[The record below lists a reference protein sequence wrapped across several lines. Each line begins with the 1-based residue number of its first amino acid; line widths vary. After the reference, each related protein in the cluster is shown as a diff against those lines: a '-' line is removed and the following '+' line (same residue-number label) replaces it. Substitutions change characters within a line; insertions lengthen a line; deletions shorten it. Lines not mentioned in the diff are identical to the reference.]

1 MPLKRGKS
9 NKTISANIRTE
20 MRSGK
25 PQKQA
30 IAIALSKAGKSKR
43 KKQVLAELAAANAA
57 FSVIKQFV
65 SNGKELSGCAKHIS
79 DFVFSKETIEKNLK
93 KKKAKGVGGSDLE
106 EFMALEQIKEK
117 EEELKKMMIYLG
129 RPGLWQDWQ
138 AFQAEAR
145 KSRRYQEKM
154 EEKRREELMEYVG
167 YGIAFIVVLFFAGL
181 MAWFAGKWMGRF

>member
-1 MPLKRGKS
+1 M
-9 NKTISANIRTE
+9 
-20 MRSGK
+20 
-25 PQKQA
+25 
-30 IAIALSKAGKSKR
+30 
-43 KKQVLAELAAANAA
+43 LAELAAANAA

-79 DFVFSKETIEKNLK
+79 DFVFSKEEIEKNLK
-93 KKKAKGVGGSDLE
+93 KKKARGVGGADLD
-106 EFMALEQIKEK
+106 EFMALEQIREK

-154 EEKRREELMEYVG
+154 AEKRRQELIEYVG
-167 YGIAFIVVLFFAGL
+167 YGIGFIVILFFAGVL
-181 MAWFAGKWMGRF
+181 AWFAGKWAGKF